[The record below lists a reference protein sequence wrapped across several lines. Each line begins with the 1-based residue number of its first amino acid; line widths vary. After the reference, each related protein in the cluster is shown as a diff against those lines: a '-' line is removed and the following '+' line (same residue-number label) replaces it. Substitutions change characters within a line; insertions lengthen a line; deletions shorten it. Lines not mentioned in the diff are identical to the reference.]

1 MLMNDELLSYYPNIK
16 DNTTNFVQYYLDH
29 FKKIDRAFYLR
40 YATCEPILI
49 DEKSTYPSIYNEW
62 IENCNAFILYYMD
75 SWARLFYGLN
85 IDYNPIHNYDG
96 IMTTT
101 TKGKTEDTSGSD
113 VTTIDYGVD
122 KTTLEY
128 GQDKTT
134 LEYGQDKTT
143 DNIGSQHSEN
153 NLGQTKTTTSNS
165 DVPYDMTDYKN
176 TSKSETNTD
185 AVINS
190 INTDAVTNT
199 TTKDAKT
206 DTNRIVYGKQNNVDY
221 TVTEEKGGNLG
232 VTSTQSMLLQE
243 YELRLKSFFD
253 NLFTTISREL
263 LIR

>member
-1 MLMNDELLSYYPNIK
+1 MLMNDELLSFYPTIK
-16 DNTTNFVQYYLDH
+16 DNTTNFVRYYLDH
-29 FKKIDRAFYLR
+29 FEKIDRAFYLR
-40 YATCEPILI
+40 YATCEPILM
-49 DEKSTYPSIYNEW
+49 DDKSTYPSIYNEW

-101 TKGKTEDTSGSD
+101 TKGKTEGTSGSD
-113 VTTIDYGVD
+113 I
-122 KTTLEY
+122 TTL
-128 GQDKTT
+128 D
-134 LEYGQDKTT
+134 YGQDKTT
-143 DNIGSQHSEN
+143 DNIGAQHSEN
-153 NLGQTKTTTSNS
+153 NLGQTKTVTSNS
-165 DVPYDMTDYKN
+165 DVPYDMRDYKN

-185 AVINS
+185 AIINS

-206 DTNRIVYGKQNNVDY
+206 DINTTVYGKQNNVDY

-232 VTSTQSMLLQE
+232 VTSTQTMLLQE